1 MREGVG
7 LVLCRDKEQPDVIT
21 RLDRV
26 ERARV
31 TSWENEERPNEERRV
46 MSCEATPSCLPSTA
60 RTSSIANLRA
70 LEWAATNFEA
80 VDSFCCLS
88 VDIFVHIPSF
98 SVHTS
103 LFFQS
108 SPVLFFLP

>member
-7 LVLCRDKEQPDVIT
+7 LVLCRDKEQPDTIT

-31 TSWENEERPNEERRV
+31 TSWENEERPNEVRRV
-46 MSCEATPSCLPSTA
+46 MSCEATPSCLSSTA

-70 LEWAATNFEA
+70 LEWAATNLVV
-80 VDSFCCLS
+80 VDSLRCLS
-88 VDIFVHIPSF
+88 VDIFIHISPLSVHI
-98 SVHTS
+98 S
-103 LFFQS
+103 LFF
-108 SPVLFFLP
+108 